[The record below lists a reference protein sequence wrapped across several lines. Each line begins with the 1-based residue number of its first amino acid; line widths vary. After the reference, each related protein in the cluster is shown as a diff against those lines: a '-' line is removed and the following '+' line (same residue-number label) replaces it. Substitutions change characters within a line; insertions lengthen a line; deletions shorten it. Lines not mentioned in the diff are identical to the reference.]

1 MLSRCLTEKLQCLEY
16 IKYGIS
22 KLLARIKRMHADRSK
37 EQNNYGQRWA
47 VAAALADGDK
57 TYWETFDYCIIF
69 LRRFGFFLSPETHQK
84 ETLKHFLSDTLS
96 DLLNRNWA
104 LLLEDTGK
112 YSLTEVGK
120 KEADRMLKEV
130 LHSRKKLNKL
140 LNSVKVTQITFW
152 VHLLLSAVKLPAALV
167 SGSLSLLND
176 ALDTIIDSFSS
187 LAVYL
192 GVRLKKETAS
202 SYIIV
207 LFMTFTGLYAL
218 WEAVL
223 HFIQGN
229 TITPAPLAYLAIV
242 LSSFFSFALWMLQK
256 ISGLKFGSLAI
267 TAQSIDSRNH
277 LLTAAGV
284 LLSFFASWLGTPLVD
299 LLVGLIIALIILR
312 SSWNLLLDI
321 RRNTKNERVDFSAYG
336 FPVFEN
342 FRDNQMTK
350 WLLFQIHSGN
360 IENRQQLFYEASL
373 SVHFENNNQLKVLG
387 LSNSDTHKTRIKEL
401 CKQLFD
407 NHLVLEKNNSLHLSN
422 AGEQKLK
429 KFIKNG
435 KIKSSFFHSAKQRA
449 LSILF
454 SLFYC
459 IAFIVLWFGLKYL
472 PFIQETVIWPQDM
485 ISLKLFHQPVYTFEI
500 PFVIISLFMFI
511 KGWLQVRTANYYL
524 HQASLDNSS
533 LSVTG
538 PYSRRIH
545 PMYGGFII
553 SWLSIGLAS
562 GSPIILGA
570 ACFMSVVQIVSALF
584 EEKRLSAVHENEW
597 DRFFHGRKFRFLKPW
612 EIINLVVLI
621 SAWIVISI

>member
-1 MLSRCLTEKLQCLEY
+1 
-16 IKYGIS
+16 
-22 KLLARIKRMHADRSK
+22 MHADKQK

-69 LRRFGFFLSPETHQK
+69 LRRFGFFLSPETHHK
-84 ETLKHFLSDTLS
+84 ETLKKFLSDTLS

-104 LLLEDTGK
+104 LFLEDTGK
-112 YSLTEVGK
+112 YSLTEIGK

-130 LHSRKKLNKL
+130 LHSRNKLNKL
-140 LNSVKVTQITFW
+140 LNPVKVTQITFW

-167 SGSLSLLND
+167 SGSISLLND

-187 LAVYL
+187 LAVYM
-192 GVRLKKETAS
+192 GVRFKKETAS

-242 LSSFFSFALWMLQK
+242 LSSFFSFTLWMLQK

-277 LLTAAGV
+277 LLTAGGV

-299 LLVGLIIALIILR
+299 LLIGLIIALIILR

-321 RRNTKNERVDFSAYG
+321 RRNTKNEQVDFSAYG
-336 FPVFEN
+336 FPVFEK
-342 FRDNQMTK
+342 FRDKQMTQ
-350 WLLFQIHSGN
+350 WLLFHIHSGN

-373 SVHFENNNQLKVLG
+373 SVHFDNNNQLEVLG
-387 LSNSDTHKTRIKEL
+387 LSNSDTYKTRIKEL
-401 CKQLFD
+401 CNQLFD

-422 AGEQKLK
+422 AGEQK
-429 KFIKNG
+429 IKNFIQNG
-435 KIKSSFFHSAKQRA
+435 NLQESFFYSAKQHA
-449 LSILF
+449 MSILF
-454 SLFYC
+454 SIFYC
-459 IAFIVLWFGLKYL
+459 IAFIILWFGLKYL
-472 PFIQETVIWPQDM
+472 PFIQKTVIWPQDM
-485 ISLKLFHQPVYTFEI
+485 ISLKLLYQPVYTFEI
-500 PFVIISLFMFI
+500 PFVIITLFMFI
-511 KGWLQVRTANYYL
+511 KGWLQVRTANYHL
-524 HQASLDNSS
+524 HHASLDNSS

-570 ACFMSVVQIVSALF
+570 AFFMSVVQIVSALF

-597 DRFFHGRKFRFLKPW
+597 DSFFHGRKFRFLKPW
-612 EIINLVVLI
+612 ETISLVVLI
-621 SAWIVISI
+621 SAWIVI